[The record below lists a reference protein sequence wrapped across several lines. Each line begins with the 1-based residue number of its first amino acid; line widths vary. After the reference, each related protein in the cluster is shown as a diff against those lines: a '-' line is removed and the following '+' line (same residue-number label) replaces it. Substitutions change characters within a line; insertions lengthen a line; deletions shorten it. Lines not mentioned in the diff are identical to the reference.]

1 MISPYVSYFLGILT
15 ILLPLMILYILTY
28 NYIIIDIIWGSLFCV
43 F

>member
-28 NYIIIDIIWGSLFCV
+28 NYIIIDLIWGSLFCV

>member
-15 ILLPLMILYILTY
+15 ILVPLIIFYILTY
-28 NYIIIDIIWGSLFCV
+28 NYIIIDNVWFSLFCV